1 MRYIILII
9 LVIFSY
15 TGFSQATDLIISEY
29 VEGSA
34 NNKYIEIYNGT
45 AATITL
51 TDYQLRLYANGA
63 SIPTTSV
70 TLTGTIASGATIVY
84 KNSAA
89 TIYGGT
95 AITNTALN
103 FNGDDA
109 IALFKISSGSFVD
122 IFGNIG
128 CDPGTGWT
136 SGVFSTLD
144 KTLVRNTSVCAG
156 ITIDDV
162 ALCPFSTLA
171 TEWTQSNIDIV
182 SGLGSHT
189 MTCVACAPGSAPTTN
204 ASLFNAITFCTSA
217 QLSFT
222 AGNGV
227 QRLVVVSTTN
237 FASIPSNGTA
247 YTANATFGSGA
258 TVGAGNFVVLNGAG
272 SFVNVTGLAN
282 GTTYFV
288 KIFEYSGATPN
299 CNESYLTAGVSSFS
313 FTTQSNCTTP
323 QIRSILVDACSSNE
337 GVDELVIIENGV
349 NPLPISDLTIAFPSG
364 GTYCNSGCG
373 TNTFLNNPAYFTQ
386 LNTLAGCT
394 LFQYADPIPA
404 NAIIVVFTGL
414 TPSYVFDYSTQCPSS
429 STYYAVFCNNASTAG
444 RFANSGVGT
453 RTLDITFGL
462 NSDQVTYNLANT
474 LGDGTFVDFDNPGN
488 PTYRQEL
495 NCIYP
500 LSVEWGYFSGKQKTE
515 GITLNWQTLSENNA
529 DYFSIEH
536 ADLTGS
542 FSEIGTTACT
552 GNSMNPLN
560 YEFTDRHPAT
570 GMNYYRLNQYDFDGA
585 SNYSSILAF
594 QVESTSFY
602 ASYLAASEQ
611 LVFSNELKEG
621 SKIVL
626 YQTNGQ
632 VVREVTISKEQTS
645 VMFPISAG
653 IWMIQIEESNGD
665 IHFCR
670 LMVTN

>member
-1 MRYIILII
+1 MRYVIYMILS
-9 LVIFSY
+9 LFSF

-29 VEGSA
+29 VEGSS

-63 SIPTTSV
+63 AAPTTSV
-70 TLTGTIASGATIVY
+70 TLAGTIASGATIVY

-89 TIYGGT
+89 TIYGGAT
-95 AITNTALN
+95 INNTAVN

-109 IALFKISSGSFVD
+109 MALFKISTGLFVD
-122 IFGNIG
+122 IVGNIG

-136 SGVFSTLD
+136 SGAFSTLD
-144 KTLVRNTSVCAG
+144 KTLVRNASVCAG
-156 ITIDDV
+156 ITTDD
-162 ALCPFSTLA
+162 ATTCPFPTLA

-182 SGLGSHT
+182 AGLGSHT
-189 MTCVACAPGSAPTTN
+189 MTCVACAPGAAPTTN
-204 ASLFNAITFCTSA
+204 ASLFSATTFCTSA

-222 AGNGV
+222 AGNGAR
-227 QRLVVVSTTN
+227 RLVVVSTTN
-237 FASIPSNGTA
+237 FANLPVNGTA
-247 YTANATFGSGA
+247 YTANSVFGSGGII
-258 TVGAGNFVVLNGAG
+258 GAGNFVVLNGTG

-288 KIFEYSGATPN
+288 KIFEYNGATPN
-299 CNESYLTAGVSSFS
+299 CNESYLTAGVSSFF
-313 FTTQSNCTTP
+313 FTTQSNCATP

-337 GVDELVIIENGV
+337 GVDELVIIENGA

-364 GTYCNSGCG
+364 GTFCNSGCG
-373 TNTFLNNPAYFTQ
+373 ANTLLNNPAYITQ

-414 TPSYVFDYSTQCPSS
+414 TPSYVFDYSTQCPST
-429 STYYAVFCNNASTAG
+429 STYYAVFCNNASVAG
-444 RFANSGVGT
+444 RFANGGLGT

-462 NSDQVTYNLANT
+462 TSDQVTYNLANT

-500 LSVEWGYFSGKQKTE
+500 LSVEWGFFKGESGSD

-529 DYFSIEH
+529 AYFSIER
-536 ADLTGS
+536 ADFTGS
-542 FSEIGTTACT
+542 FAEIGTIACA
-552 GNSMNPLN
+552 GNSTNPLL
-560 YEFTDRHPAT
+560 YEFTDRNPFT
-570 GMNYYRLNQYDFDGA
+570 GMNYYRLNQFDINGEA
-585 SNYSSILAF
+585 NYSTILAF
-594 QVESTSFY
+594 QQEAQSFY
-602 ASYLAASEQ
+602 VSYLTASEQ

-621 SKIVL
+621 STITL

-632 VVREVTISKEQTS
+632 LVHEVTISNKQTS
-645 VMFPISAG
+645 IPLSISAG
-653 IWMIQIEESNGD
+653 IWMVRIEEANGST
-665 IHFCR
+665 HFCR
-670 LMVTN
+670 LMVL